1 MAATPAARTTAPAA
15 GDGMRFVEDFALLLT
30 DTGVPRMPARVFA
43 CVLADDFGGLTAAE
57 LADRLQVSPA
67 AISGAVRWLMQ
78 MHLLTRAREPGAR
91 RDHYRMRD
99 DQWYEATVFKTAALQ
114 RFEDVLAEGV
124 EALRVERARLA
135 LESGTAPIDAVARR
149 CGFGTVETLRR
160 AFARRL
166 GVSPAAYRNRFAA

>member
-1 MAATPAARTTAPAA
+1 MCTMAATPATRATPPAA
-15 GDGMRFVEDFALLLT
+15 DDGMRFVEDFALLLT
-30 DTGVPRMPARVFA
+30 ETGVPRMPARVFA
-43 CVLADDFGGLTAAE
+43 CVLADDSGGLPAAA
-57 LADRLQVSPA
+57 LAERLQVSPA

-124 EALRVERARLA
+124 ALVGADTPA
-135 LESGTAPIDAVARR
+135 G
-149 CGFGTVETLRR
+149 
-160 AFARRL
+160 RRL
-166 GVSPAAYRNRFAA
+166 EETQEFFAFFRAELPALLERFRATRDGP